1 MKLLLG
7 SGAGELN
14 LRLLEGGSEPVQV
27 QLAATREQFLFRL
40 EEDYDKIAVD
50 TALFSDVY
58 PWDMI
63 RELEQRLQGKDTPV
77 ILLPSEGVYDSL
89 MLELLLRLALEAGFV
104 VTPLIVSGTD
114 LVFYLEEAVQGREAV
129 IRKSERSEGIVA
141 ACWSAGSRDGAST
154 VSLNLALALA
164 THSPL
169 KIGYLDLNLKNP
181 SVGTYLNLAES
192 AKSNIRI
199 RPLLQTQAL
208 SPAGLLDACIGYRR
222 VKRLFI
228 LPGTA
233 RRETASDVT
242 PEMIDHLLT
251 VARQTFD
258 LTLLDLSGYPDN
270 AATVCGVRGA
280 DIRLLTARPQFDS
293 YRTGWGD
300 WYDCYW
306 KYCGLAPQE
315 IALVMNRT
323 TVPKDAINAA
333 DYLGMT
339 LWGTLPDAPGG
350 LGLRA
355 VDEGQPLYYQ
365 PGAESFVA
373 AIHDLAGRLAGE
385 TGAAFGFPERS
396 KPRLWTRISALM
408 G

>member
-1 MKLLLG
+1 
-7 SGAGELN
+7 
-14 LRLLEGGSEPVQV
+14 
-27 QLAATREQFLFRL
+27 
-40 EEDYDKIAVD
+40 
-50 TALFSDVY
+50 
-58 PWDMI
+58 
-63 RELEQRLQGKDTPV
+63 
-77 ILLPSEGVYDSL
+77 
-89 MLELLLRLALEAGFV
+89 
-104 VTPLIVSGTD
+104 
-114 LVFYLEEAVQGREAV
+114 
-129 IRKSERSEGIVA
+129 
-141 ACWSAGSRDGAST
+141 
-154 VSLNLALALA
+154 LALALA

-192 AKSNIRI
+192 DKSNIRI

-242 PEMIDHLLT
+242 PEMINHLLT

-323 TVPKDAINAA
+323 TVHKDAINAA

-339 LWGTLPDAPGG
+339 LWGTLPDAPVG

-365 PGAESFVA
+365 AGAESFVA

-385 TGAAFGFPERS
+385 TGVAFGFPERS

>member
-27 QLAATREQFLFRL
+27 QLAATREQLLFRM

-58 PWDMI
+58 PWDLI
-63 RELEQRLQGKDTPV
+63 RELKQRLRGKHTPV
-77 ILLPSEGVYDSL
+77 ILLPSDGVYDSL

-104 VTPLIVSGTD
+104 VTPLIVSGAD
-114 LVFYLEEAVQGREAV
+114 LVFYLSEVIQGREAAL
-129 IRKSERSEGIVA
+129 RKEDRSEGIVA
-141 ACWSAGSRDGAST
+141 ACWSAGSRDGATT

-164 THSPL
+164 SHSPL

-181 SVGTYLNLAES
+181 SVAAYLNLAES
-192 AKSNIRI
+192 NKTNIRI

-208 SPAGLLDACIGYRR
+208 SPAGLLDACVGYRR

-242 PEMIDHLLT
+242 PEMIDHLLA

-323 TVPKDAINAA
+323 TAPKDAVNAA

-339 LWGTLPDAPGG
+339 LWGTLPDAAGG

-355 VDEGQPLYYQ
+355 VDEGLPLYYQ

-385 TGAAFGFPERS
+385 AGAAFGFPERAR
-396 KPRLWTRISALM
+396 PRLWTRISALM